1 MKECPRC
8 GPFKDKK
15 GTGIC
20 PTCGL
25 RRHDKTGTRTGRAA
39 AAKKAAKGSPA
50 LMTEEKK

>member
-1 MKECPRC
+1 MCMKECPRC

-20 PTCGL
+20 PGCGL
-25 RRHDKTGTRTGRAA
+25 HRYDKTGTKTGKA

-50 LMTEEKK
+50 RVLETK